1 MSFLIVMYLFCLAA
15 LAVGTFTDIKT
26 REVPDWVNYSLIF
39 AAFGARIIYS
49 DGMHD
54 YYILLSGI
62 IGFLIFM
69 GLAYLMFYT
78 GQWGGGDAKMIMGL
92 GAFIGLEIS
101 QIFHQSLLAIFNM
114 PLISFFT
121 NIIFVGAFYGLLW
134 SFVISIWKR
143 KIFLPEFNKIITKE
157 KKTKLTVMIV
167 SFIIIIAGAISYFS
181 DKMISSI
188 LIIIG
193 IMPIAAFYMYV
204 YVKAIENS
212 CMIRSVEPKE
222 LTEGDWIVEDIIVK
236 GKRICGPKDL
246 GIEKK
251 QIQKLIGLY
260 SKKMVGKIKVKDG
273 IPFVPSFLAAFI
285 ITMIYGNIIFLIV

>member
-49 DGMHD
+49 VGMHD